1 MNPIIALSELRF
13 RWRAQG
19 PETLRIDALEV
30 AAGERLFV
38 EGPSGSGKSTL
49 LGLLAGVNQPQQGRI
64 QVLGERLDQLSPT
77 ARDRFRAD
85 HIGYLF
91 QLFNLI
97 PYLGILDNV
106 TLPARFSRHRR
117 ARALARS
124 PSLVAEAKRL
134 LTHLD
139 LDQRALARQAVSE
152 LSIGQQ
158 QRVAAAR
165 ALFGSPALLIADEP
179 TSSLD
184 ADRRRAFLELLFA
197 ECAETGSTLIFVSH
211 DASLEG
217 LFDRTLRLPELN
229 QATDRGGPAARLR
242 AAPVAQAQAA
252 QAPAD
257 QAPAAQ
263 TPAAQ
268 APAAQAP
275 AAQAP
280 APRASAALT
289 ATQPLD
295 RQPPAP

>member
-1 MNPIIALSELRF
+1 LFIMNPIISLHQLHF
-13 RWRAQG
+13 RWQLQG
-19 PETLRIDALEV
+19 PLILAIDALEV

-64 QVLGERLDQLSPT
+64 EVLGQRLDQLGSA

-106 TLPARFSRHRR
+106 TLPARFSRLRR
-117 ARALARS
+117 ERALARS
-124 PSLVAEAKRL
+124 PSLVAEAQRL
-134 LTHLD
+134 LGHLD
-139 LDQRALARQAVSE
+139 LDLGPAELRRRPVSA

-165 ALFGSPALLIADEP
+165 ALFGSPELLIADEP

-197 ECAETGSTLIFVSH
+197 ECAEGGSTLIFVSH

-217 LFDRTLRLPELN
+217 LFDRTLRLPEMN
-229 QATDRGGPAARLR
+229 R
-242 AAPVAQAQAA
+242 AA
-252 QAPAD
+252 D
-257 QAPAAQ
+257 
-263 TPAAQ
+263 
-268 APAAQAP
+268 
-275 AAQAP
+275 
-280 APRASAALT
+280 
-289 ATQPLD
+289 
-295 RQPPAP
+295 